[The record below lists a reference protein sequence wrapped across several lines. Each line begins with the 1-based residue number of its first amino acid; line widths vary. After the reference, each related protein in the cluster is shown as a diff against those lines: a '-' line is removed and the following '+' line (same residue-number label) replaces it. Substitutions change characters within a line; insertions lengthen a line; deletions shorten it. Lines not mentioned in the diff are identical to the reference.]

1 MEPITRLID
10 RMLSFAL
17 LDPRIEAVVLTGSVG
32 RNKKIDSYSDIDIE
46 LIGHGATELAKNQHW
61 LSQFGKHLVSLA
73 TECEVSERHS
83 LANLFARISSRPKN
97 GYFDGRA

>member
-46 LIGHGATELAKNQHW
+46 LIARKKPTLAITIW
-61 LSQFGKHLVSLA
+61 
-73 TECEVSERHS
+73 
-83 LANLFARISSRPKN
+83 
-97 GYFDGRA
+97 

>member
-17 LDPRIEAVVLTGSVG
+17 LDPRIEAVVLTGPVG

-61 LSQFGKHLVSLA
+61 QQNVKIRTA
-73 TECEVSERHS
+73 
-83 LANLFARISSRPKN
+83 FAGQSICT
-97 GYFDGRA
+97 Y

>member
-46 LIGHGATELAKNQHW
+46 LIGHGATELAKN
-61 LSQFGKHLVSLA
+61 
-73 TECEVSERHS
+73 
-83 LANLFARISSRPKN
+83 
-97 GYFDGRA
+97 